1 MGRRANGEGSKPYQ
15 VSKGRWR
22 ADVTVGT
29 DPITGKRIRKPVYGR
44 SQALCAAARR
54 DLIRQVEDGAVTI
67 GSAPT
72 LQEWL
77 DHWLYV
83 IKKETLRD
91 STLEGYEAKIAW
103 LKNTKLARTKLDKLN
118 PEHIETFYARKR
130 AEGRA
135 VASVLQL
142 HRILNGAFKAAVK
155 RGRLGSNPLLKVD
168 APSGRSDEAF
178 VPPTFTPE
186 DARKIIAH
194 AETLPPSEAAR
205 WMMALTYG
213 PRQGEILGLGW
224 DAVDLDSGQIDLR
237 RTLYPKKWRHGCD
250 DRSRCPAKGPHL
262 CPSRHGGGLFFG
274 TPKSQAGRRSVPV
287 PKQVLKHL
295 KKLHAEHLALNA
307 AEGERRQQ
315 YTDPNGVTVDL
326 VFCQLN
332 GRPHR
337 PESDWRRWEAL
348 LEECGVGHRRL
359 HDARH
364 VSATMMLT
372 LGIDARV
379 VMDLMG
385 WSQRAM
391 LDRYQHVL
399 DDMKRDV
406 AAQVGNALWAHPKS
420 PEDPNPEPG
429 DDIKEGPSSDTT
441 VINFDE
447 WKQRRTG

>member
-44 SQALCAAARR
+44 TQALCAAARR
-54 DLIRQVEDGAVTI
+54 DLIRQVEDGNITI
-67 GSAPT
+67 GAAPT

-83 IKKETLRD
+83 IKKDTLKA

-103 LKNTKLARTKLDKLN
+103 LKETKLARTKLDKLK
-118 PEHIETFYARKR
+118 PEHIETFYAHKR
-130 AEGRA
+130 AQGRA
-135 VASVLQL
+135 VGSVLQL
-142 HRILNGAFKAAVK
+142 HRSRNGACKAAVK
-155 RGRLGSNPLLKVD
+155 RGKLGSNPLLKVD

-178 VPPTFTPE
+178 EPPAFTPE

-194 AETLPPSEAAR
+194 AETLPPSEATR

-213 PRQGEILGLGW
+213 PRQGEVLGLGW
-224 DAVDLDSGQIDLR
+224 DAVDLDNGQIDLR
-237 RTLYPKKWRHGCD
+237 RTIYPKKWRHGCD
-250 DRSRCPAKGPHL
+250 DITHCPAKRPHL
-262 CPSRHGGGLFFG
+262 CPSRYDGGLFFG
-274 TPKSQAGRRSVPV
+274 TPKSLAGRRSLPV
-287 PKQVLKHL
+287 PEQVLKHL
-295 KKLHAEHLALNA
+295 KKLHAEHLALNE
-307 AEGERRQQ
+307 AEGKRRKP
-315 YTDPNGVTVDL
+315 YTDANGVTVDL

-337 PESDWRRWEAL
+337 PESDWKRWKAL
-348 LEECGVGHRRL
+348 LEECGVDHVRL

-364 VSATMMLT
+364 VSATMMLM

-385 WSQRAM
+385 WSQRTM
-391 LDRYQHVL
+391 VDRYQHVL

-406 AAQVGNALWAHPKS
+406 AAQVGDALWAGPKS
-420 PEDPNPEPG
+420 SEDPDPQPEGGLEEEAAG
-429 DDIKEGPSSDTT
+429 DAIVVD
-441 VINFDE
+441 FDE
-447 WKQRRTG
+447 WKQRRVG

>member
-44 SQALCAAARR
+44 TQALCTAARR

-130 AEGRA
+130 AEGKA

-205 WMMALTYG
+205 WMIALTYG

-237 RTLYPKKWRHGCD
+237 RTLYPRNGGTD
-250 DRSRCPAKGPHL
+250 VMTVAAAPRRDRTSAHPGMVAASSSELQSRRLGDGVSPSPSRC
-262 CPSRHGGGLFFG
+262 
-274 TPKSQAGRRSVPV
+274 
-287 PKQVLKHL
+287 
-295 KKLHAEHLALNA
+295 
-307 AEGERRQQ
+307 
-315 YTDPNGVTVDL
+315 
-326 VFCQLN
+326 
-332 GRPHR
+332 
-337 PESDWRRWEAL
+337 
-348 LEECGVGHRRL
+348 
-359 HDARH
+359 
-364 VSATMMLT
+364 
-372 LGIDARV
+372 
-379 VMDLMG
+379 
-385 WSQRAM
+385 
-391 LDRYQHVL
+391 
-399 DDMKRDV
+399 
-406 AAQVGNALWAHPKS
+406 
-420 PEDPNPEPG
+420 
-429 DDIKEGPSSDTT
+429 
-441 VINFDE
+441 
-447 WKQRRTG
+447 

>member
-1 MGRRANGEGSKPYQ
+1 M
-15 VSKGRWR
+15 
-22 ADVTVGT
+22 
-29 DPITGKRIRKPVYGR
+29 
-44 SQALCAAARR
+44 
-54 DLIRQVEDGAVTI
+54 
-67 GSAPT
+67 
-72 LQEWL
+72 
-77 DHWLYV
+77 
-83 IKKETLRD
+83 
-91 STLEGYEAKIAW
+91 
-103 LKNTKLARTKLDKLN
+103 
-118 PEHIETFYARKR
+118 
-130 AEGRA
+130 
-135 VASVLQL
+135 LQL

-205 WMMALTYG
+205 WMIALTYG

-337 PESDWRRWEAL
+337 PESDWSGGKHSWRSAELATA
-348 LEECGVGHRRL
+348 GFMTHARL
-359 HDARH
+359 
-364 VSATMMLT
+364 STMMLT

-406 AAQVGNALWAHPKS
+406 AAQVGNAS
-420 PEDPNPEPG
+420 G
-429 DDIKEGPSSDTT
+429 
-441 VINFDE
+441 
-447 WKQRRTG
+447 